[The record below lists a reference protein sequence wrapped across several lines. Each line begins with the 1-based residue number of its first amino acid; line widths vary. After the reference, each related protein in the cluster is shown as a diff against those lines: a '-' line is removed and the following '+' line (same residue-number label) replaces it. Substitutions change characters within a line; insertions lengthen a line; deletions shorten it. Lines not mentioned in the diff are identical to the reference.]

1 MERDFE
7 ARLRISGITKMF
19 HFRDL
24 RNQDQADKRAQ
35 KLARKKNGEVLSVR
49 KVNVDEWPSGVE
61 LMRLERQPKGLYL
74 GAGTYEGDIDLDK
87 ILGLRKN
94 NKNAKTRRK

>member
-7 ARLRISGITKMF
+7 VRLLIGGITKMF

-24 RNQDQADKRAQ
+24 RNQDQAQQRAK
-35 KLARKKNGEVLSVR
+35 KLAKKKNGKVISVR
-49 KVNVDEWPSGVE
+49 KVNVDDWPSGVE
-61 LMRLERQPKGLYL
+61 LMKLEKQPRGLYL
-74 GAGTYEGDIDLDK
+74 GAGTYESDIDLDK

>member
-1 MERDFE
+1 MERDYE
-7 ARLRISGITKMF
+7 AILRIKGITKMF

-24 RNQDQADKRAQ
+24 RNQSQAEQRAS
-35 KLARKKNGEVLSVR
+35 KLAKKKNGEVLHIR
-49 KVNVDEWPSGVE
+49 KINVDDWPSGVE

-94 NKNAKTRRK
+94 SKNAKTRRK